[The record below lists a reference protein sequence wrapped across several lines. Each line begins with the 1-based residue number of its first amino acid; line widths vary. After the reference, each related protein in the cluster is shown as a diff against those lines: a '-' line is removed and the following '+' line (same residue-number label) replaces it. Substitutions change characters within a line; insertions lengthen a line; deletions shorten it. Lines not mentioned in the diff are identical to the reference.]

1 MRKKVM
7 VLLMIASLAG
17 GALGFNPPPEGKR
30 MNPEKMFEKMAKE
43 VGLTGQQKDK
53 FTAAAKQI
61 EQEARIMRKKN
72 RELFGKV
79 EEEIQNLE
87 SENTILRVE
96 IAKKSSLVSLSKKAA
111 EDGFKKPSLVITP

>member
-1 MRKKVM
+1 MASVAIIEIIEAYTSFLFNKMLVFANGLATDGQK
-7 VLLMIASLAG
+7 IA
-17 GALGFNPPPEGKR
+17 
-30 MNPEKMFEKMAKE
+30 
-43 VGLTGQQKDK
+43 
-53 FTAAAKQI
+53 
-61 EQEARIMRKKN
+61 
-72 RELFGKV
+72 KV

>member
-1 MRKKVM
+1 MLPVSDFRNRQNQEEKHTGGVKVKLM
-7 VLLMIASLAG
+7 VVIS
-17 GALGFNPPPEGKR
+17 
-30 MNPEKMFEKMAKE
+30 
-43 VGLTGQQKDK
+43 
-53 FTAAAKQI
+53 AAATL
-61 EQEARIMRKKN
+61 
-72 RELFGKV
+72 LFFTQLVFANGLATDGQKIAKV

>member
-1 MRKKVM
+1 MLPV
-7 VLLMIASLAG
+7 SD
-17 GALGFNPPPEGKR
+17 F
-30 MNPEKMFEKMAKE
+30 
-43 VGLTGQQKDK
+43 
-53 FTAAAKQI
+53 
-61 EQEARIMRKKN
+61 KN
-72 RELFGKV
+72 RNKQEKKHTGGVKVKLMVVISSAATLLFFTQLVFANGLATDGQKIAKV